1 MGSRQR
7 RQYADLSK
15 PRTHWDLRVEL
26 PQDGMRLDRFMA
38 DRVRWRSRNQL
49 QEMIEEGL
57 VSVNGTVRAKS
68 SVRLKDQDRVVIAS
82 PDDGEGIDPADIP
95 IEVLLDDSELIA
107 VNKRPG
113 IVVHPTSGHT
123 LTNVL
128 SAMHARFRD
137 TKNPANDRVPH
148 ICHRI
153 DRETSGVLLF
163 AFSERLKAHVS
174 AQFEARTVKK
184 QYLALVHG
192 RMSADEG
199 TIDVPILH
207 RTEGWPRLVVDD
219 EGQASR
225 TDWRVESDFGGAQL
239 VRFFPRTGRTHQI
252 RVHAAHVGNPLLC
265 DDTYGGARPAFAS
278 VLLDGKVAGDDPN
291 EPPILER
298 VALHSARLELIHPT
312 TGERYVVEAPL
323 PADMCSAALALACH
337 PRPSTSTTPAGSA

>member
-1 MGSRQR
+1 MGSRQP

-26 PQDGMRLDRFMA
+26 PQNGMRLDRFMA

-57 VSVNGTVRAKS
+57 VSVNGRVRAKS
-68 SVRLKDQDRVVIAS
+68 SVRLKDQDHVVIAI
-82 PDDGEGIDPADIP
+82 PDDGEGVDPSEIP
-95 IEVLLDDSELIA
+95 IEVIRNDAQLIA

-123 LTNVL
+123 LSNVL

-137 TKNPANDRVPH
+137 TTNPANDRVPH

-153 DRETSGVLLF
+153 DKETSGVLLF
-163 AFSERLKAHVS
+163 AFSERWKAHVS

-184 QYLALVHG
+184 EYLALVEG

-199 TIDVPILH
+199 TIEARIFH
-207 RTEGWPRLVVDD
+207 RTEGWPRLVVRDN
-219 EGQASR
+219 GLPSR
-225 TDWRVESDFGGAQL
+225 TDWRVEQDFGGAQL

-265 DDTYGGARPAFAS
+265 DDTYGGARPAFVS
-278 VLLDGKVAGDDPN
+278 VLRGAELRASELRDGEEPGGDPDEMAILD
-291 EPPILER
+291 R
-298 VALHSARLELIHPT
+298 VALHSTRLELVHPV
-312 TGERYVVEAPL
+312 TGEKYVAEAPL
-323 PADMCSAALALACH
+323 PEDLRSAVLALGG
-337 PRPSTSTTPAGSA
+337 RP